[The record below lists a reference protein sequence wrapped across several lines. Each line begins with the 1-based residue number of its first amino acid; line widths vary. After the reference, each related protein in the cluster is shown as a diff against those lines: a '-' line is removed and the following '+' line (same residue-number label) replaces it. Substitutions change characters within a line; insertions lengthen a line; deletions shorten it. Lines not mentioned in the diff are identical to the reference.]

1 MIEEGLV
8 EVRDSVLWPQH
19 LKNAPALKARLL
31 GLRASQIVFLRIDGK
46 IGVWERMRDGS
57 DGRPTTGLKPGDA
70 RTRVFWR
77 TLFTNRSGELVRVEA
92 VNDLATSANVPGNHV
107 ANKPRRSGFSARTT
121 EPGYTNRNNQTVL
134 RKTATPGNDHNQM
147 VYVLRCNVESCGHEY
162 GVNGSDIFQ
171 RLCPRCSG
179 GAPGLSYDH

>member
-31 GLRASQIVFLRIDGK
+31 GLSASQIVFLRIDGK
-46 IGVWERMRDGS
+46 IGVWERMHDGS

-77 TLFTNRSGELVRVEA
+77 TLFANRNGELVRVEA
-92 VNDLATSANVPGNHV
+92 VNDLSTSVNTEHDHV
-107 ANKPRRSGFSARTT
+107 AHKPKRSGVAAKTT
-121 EPGYTNRNNQTVL
+121 EPGYTNRNSQTVL
-134 RKTATPGNDHNQM
+134 RKTAIPGNDHNQV
-147 VYVLRCNVESCGHEY
+147 VYVLRCNVASCGHEY
-162 GVNGSDIFQ
+162 GVNGADIFQ

-179 GAPGLSYDH
+179 GAPGLSYDE